1 MAIAKQQ
8 KIKWFTDALPR
19 ATKRALD
26 YLSTQQWLKRTQW
39 YLAGGTALTLQGG
52 HRRSVDLDFFIPQKN
67 FLQPALIRHFPDDI
81 FKPYILRE
89 GTVYATLHG
98 AKTSFI
104 VYPFFRPARKSLY
117 YGAVRVLHSADI
129 AVMKIIAISQRG
141 RKRDF
146 VDLYWYCMN
155 HEHLGAVMSRLSS
168 QYPNIEHNYH
178 HIIKSLSYFDE
189 AEEDPM
195 PTVFF
200 KADWK
205 AIKAF
210 FRVEAVRLAKELL
223 HIA

>member
-1 MAIAKQQ
+1 MAIVKQQ
-8 KIKWFTDALPR
+8 KIKWFTDVLPR

-26 YLSTQQWLKRTQW
+26 YLSTQQWLMKTQW
-39 YLAGGTALTLQGG
+39 YLAGGTALALQGG
-52 HRRSVDLDFFIPQKN
+52 HRQSVDLDFFIPQKN
-67 FLQPALIRHFPDDI
+67 FLQPVLIRHFPDDI

-89 GTVYATLHG
+89 GTVYATLYG

-104 VYPFFRPARKSLY
+104 AYPFFRPARQPLY
-117 YGAVRVLHSADI
+117 YGAIRVLHQADI
-129 AVMKIIAISQRG
+129 AVMKVIAISQRG

-146 VDLYWYCMN
+146 LDLYWYCMQ
-155 HEHLGAVMSRLSS
+155 HEQLGVIMSRLSS

-195 PTVFF
+195 PTLFF

-205 AIKAF
+205 AIKVF
-210 FRVEAVRLAKELL
+210 FRTEVVQLAKELL